1 MSRPIKELLKLMLE
15 NEECFKPFQDGL
27 CGWVNILY
35 IRKIIK
41 EEEYTVLRKYMNDNK
56 PSIFSSV
63 ERFRNRNSDYWW
75 KMGDIKPR
83 IKWIKKHIK
92 KNS

>member
-15 NEECFKPFQDGL
+15 NEECFEPFQDGL

-35 IRKIIK
+35 IRDIIK

-63 ERFRNRNSDYWW
+63 ERFRHRNSDYWW

-92 KNS
+92 RNS